1 MDRVILHCDMNS
13 FFCSVELLEHPE
25 LADKPVAVA
34 GCADDRHGII
44 LAKNQLAKSFGV
56 VTPETIYSAKKKC
69 PKLILLEPHHEK
81 YSHYCHLINDI
92 YLRYTDMVEPFSIDE
107 SWLDVT
113 GSLQMFKKNG
123 KELADEIRTTVY
135 KELGLTLS
143 AGVSYNKVFAKMG
156 SDYKKPY
163 ATTEITRENFK
174 DLLWPLPAGEMFF
187 VGRATASRLKGMNI
201 NTIGDIANSDP
212 RLMTSVFGKMG
223 QQMIDNANGLDE
235 DPVAHW
241 GDVSEAKSVG
251 NGITFRRNLVGEA
264 DIRTAVTAISDH
276 VAQRLR
282 RHGYLCQGVKIDI
295 KSPDFIT
302 ITRQRKLDEPTNLS
316 KDIMDAALKLIAD
329 NWYIGNPIRLLTIT
343 AINIIEK
350 GETYSTQISFFD
362 SPEKEES
369 RKKEKQLEYAIDQI
383 RSKHGNAAVTSASL
397 LNNDLGIKIEE
408 W

>member
-1 MDRVILHCDMNS
+1 MNS

-56 VTPETIYSAKKKC
+56 STPEPIFQAKKKC
-69 PKLILLEPHHEK
+69 PNLVLLEPHHEK

-113 GSLQMFKKNG
+113 GSLKLFGKNG

-143 AGVSYNKVFAKMG
+143 AGVSWNKVFAKMG

-163 ATTEITRENFK
+163 ATTEITRDNFK
-174 DLLWPLPAGEMFF
+174 ELLWPLPAGDMFF
-187 VGRATASRLKGMNI
+187 VGRSTAKKLSEMNI
-201 NTIGDIANSDP
+201 RTIGDIANADP
-212 RLMTSVFGKMG
+212 RILEANFGMMG
-223 QQMIDNANGLDE
+223 QQMIDNAQGLDDE
-235 DPVAHW
+235 PVAHW
-241 GDVSEAKSVG
+241 GDHAEAKSLG
-251 NGITFRRNLVGEA
+251 NGITFKRNLTGED
-264 DIRTAVTAISDH
+264 DIRTAVTAISNH

-282 RHGYLCQGVKIDI
+282 RHGYKCQGVKIEI
-295 KSPDFIT
+295 KDPDFIS
-302 ITRQRKLDEPTNLS
+302 ISRQKKLREPTDVS
-316 KDIMDAALKLIAD
+316 ESIIEAAMELIKD
-329 NWYIGNPIRLLTIT
+329 NWYLNNPIRLITIT
-343 AINIIEK
+343 GINILEK
-350 GETYSTQISFFD
+350 GEEYSTQLSIFD
-362 SPEKEES
+362 PKDKEEQDIKA
-369 RKKEKQLEYAIDQI
+369 RQLEDAIDKI
-383 RSKHGNAAVTSASL
+383 RDKHGFSAVTAASL
-397 LNNDLGIKIEE
+397 IDNDLGINIEE